1 MVLYL
6 YSNQQ
11 DSFQN
16 KGFLKLALT
25 SHVDYYAYLLDEPLS
40 EKIQIGGDLSKK
52 GECIVVLS
60 GIYS

>member
-25 SHVDYYAYLLDEPLS
+25 SHVDYYASLLDEPLS
-40 EKIQIGGDLSKK
+40 ENIQIGV
-52 GECIVVLS
+52 I
-60 GIYS
+60 